1 MTMWERIIEDLKEE
15 VQVAK
20 GLEETLQSGVKLN
33 QISTEY
39 LTNGLNTSLNRIFNI
54 YQDLQSADG
63 FEPSDIEDY
72 ETVIHFVNLAEK
84 HSNRIREFAF

>member
-1 MTMWERIIEDLKEE
+1 MTMWERIIEDLREE

-63 FEPSDIEDY
+63 FELSDIDDY
-72 ETVIHFVNLAEK
+72 ETVLHFVNLAEK
-84 HSNRIREFAF
+84 RSNRICEIAF